1 MTETGP
7 AKGRGE
13 TSAVA
18 TVSQDRIRSELERQG
33 IQSDVAAALAGTA
46 ARRAAPRI
54 DWLAPIAAAGLLA
67 LLGWIALSIH
77 DMNARIGVVETR
89 LIGLEEG
96 QAAARKDRASISA
109 EIKAGL
115 ADAKADR
122 QVIDGKANDIL
133 RRLPPAG

>member
-1 MTETGP
+1 MTKTGP

-13 TSAVA
+13 TNAVA

-33 IQSDVAAALAGTA
+33 IQSDVAAALAGAVA
-46 ARRAAPRI
+46 ARGAASYR
-54 DWLAPIAAAGLLA
+54 DWLLPLLAAGLLA

-96 QAAARKDRASISA
+96 QAALREEQASIRK
-109 EIKAGL
+109 ELQTLNGRV
-115 ADAKADR
+115 D
-122 QVIDGKANDIL
+122 DIYQ
-133 RRLPPAG
+133 RLPSER

>member
-1 MTETGP
+1 MTKTGP

-13 TSAVA
+13 TNAVA

-33 IQSDVAAALAGTA
+33 IQSDVAAAPAGAVA
-46 ARRAAPRI
+46 ARGAASYR
-54 DWLAPIAAAGLLA
+54 DWLLPLLAAGLLA

-96 QAAARKDRASISA
+96 QASLRKRIDT
-109 EIKAGL
+109 GL

-122 QVIDGKANDIL
+122 QVIDGKVNDIL
-133 RRLPPAG
+133 RRLPPER